1 MQDDNSF
8 PKGVSAMA
16 EYQQPSQNNTT
27 RNIIIAVVVLIVLC
41 CCCLIAVF
49 GALSLMG
56 PVVGEVF
63 SNVIQELEMTPVP

>member
-1 MQDDNSF
+1 
-8 PKGVSAMA
+8 MA

-63 SNVIQELEMTPVP
+63 SNVIQEL